1 MKVSQQGNTVILE
14 DIKHFNPKHIFEC
27 GQCLDGL
34 NKKMTHTQV
43 WQWAK

>member
-27 GQCLDGL
+27 GL